1 MMPRHTSLA
10 LAACLLQTAAA
21 APGASQSLPG
31 YRYEIRMST
40 ESGDRLTA
48 HVRDVGD
55 RARIDFDRPGDAG
68 GSYLLLLEGGH
79 RVLAVH
85 PREREYSVVDDTTL
99 ERIVGTALHAVSATG
114 LVRFRLDNVA
124 IVPERLEAGDT
135 VAGRATRRYRL
146 TQEYTVGVRAL
157 GLGGDDIHQ
166 TVVTDY
172 WVDPSLRLLRNPLLE
187 LLATLETALAQQD
200 TAFVRM
206 SATARRAL
214 FTGVPLKVVVKHASG
229 DGDAGV
235 RTLAVADLQRDAF
248 GTATF
253 QVPAGY
259 RRRATPDFTL
269 HL

>member
-1 MMPRHTSLA
+1 MTPQRLVFTLA
-10 LAACLLQTAAA
+10 LLLQTTTTAAA
-21 APGASQSLPG
+21 TSQSLSG
-31 YRYEIRMST
+31 YRYDIRMSS

-48 HVRDVGD
+48 HVRDAGD
-55 RARIDFDRPGDAG
+55 RARIDFEGHGDAS
-68 GSYLLLLEGGH
+68 GSYLLLLDGGH

-114 LVRFRLDNVA
+114 LVRFRLDDVA
-124 IVPERLEAGDT
+124 IVPERLDARDT

-200 TAFVRM
+200 TAFVR
-206 SATARRAL
+206 SSTAARRAL
-214 FTGVPLKVVVKHASG
+214 FTAVPLKIVVRHVGG
-229 DGDAGV
+229 DGEAGV
-235 RTLAVADLQRDAF
+235 RTLVVTDLQRGAIDA
-248 GTATF
+248 AAL
-253 QVPAGY
+253 QVPAEY